1 MEIIFILHCI
11 YICGEFKNIELSPI
25 IWIVIKY
32 NKGEDGGTFYLLD
45 GEHVSPQALP
55 DAQGTGCFSQ
65 KPGSSPSGF
74 FQLHM
79 NKADDQ
85 HKEVLVGLKQL
96 VLMDQLI
103 DRHARANRLPA
114 AAADKFLKSV
124 EVFSIPILGFR
135 IWVLGFRILG
145 LRGLE
150 QRYFFRC
157 RFLWAIFIIRRKS
170 SCSTRPSNST
180 ICCMWHLRFVFCILP

>member
-1 MEIIFILHCI
+1 MYLHKPFPMLKGRAVLI
-11 YICGEFKNIELSPI
+11 KNLGPP
-25 IWIVIKY
+25 
-32 NKGEDGGTFYLLD
+32 LL
-45 GEHVSPQALP
+45 A
-55 DAQGTGCFSQ
+55 
-65 KPGSSPSGF
+65 F

-103 DRHARANRLPA
+103 ERHARANRLPA

-124 EVFSIPILGFR
+124 EVFSIPSLGFR
-135 IWVLGFRILG
+135 IWVLGFRVLG
-145 LRGLE
+145 LRGLG

-157 RFLWAIFIIRRKS
+157 RLLWAIFIIRRKS